1 MKHIHSDKD
10 RIILGEL
17 RCEQLSKHLERTK
30 SPNAVFLSEDG
41 SGVVKKVV
49 YDSRTN
55 QMVGL
60 VLPFDDTTGMPRTFS
75 FQAKNEETMRQ
86 FMDSPQSK
94 LVYIIVA
101 QPLQRDSSPFI
112 LQMFGTD
119 NKFEAIHVLK
129 RWKHTVNE
137 LKK

>member
-1 MKHIHSDKD
+1 MEKD
-10 RIILGEL
+10 RIIEGEL
-17 RCEQLSKHLERTK
+17 RCEQLVKHLERTK

-41 SGVVKKVV
+41 SGVVRKVV

-60 VLPFDDTTGMPRTFS
+60 VLPFDDTTGMPQPFS
-75 FQAKNEETMRQ
+75 FQAKSEAAIRQ
-86 FMDSPQSK
+86 FMELPQAT

-101 QPLQRDSSPFI
+101 KPLKRDAPPFI
-112 LQMFGTD
+112 LQIFGTN
-119 NKFEAIHVLK
+119 NKFETTHVMK
-129 RWKHTVNE
+129 RWRHTVNE